1 MTIFV
6 YKPYIVDILAISM
19 RRDYTRF
26 GEELRVLRTRRHQ
39 NQQEMAYVLGVTKN
53 FLSMVEKGKKQIP
66 EKWIDILTDYY
77 HLKPYPRQLL
87 IDAAEASKIRIKID
101 LKEVPLYKR
110 DLAVVFEKRFDQI
123 DEDAAE
129 SIIKILNGS

>member
-1 MTIFV
+1 
-6 YKPYIVDILAISM
+6 M
-19 RRDYTRF
+19 RKDYTRF

-39 NQQEMAYVLGVTKN
+39 NQQEMADVLGVTKN
-53 FLSMVEKGKKQIP
+53 FLSMVEKGKKAIP

-101 LKEVPLYKR
+101 LKGAPLYKR
-110 DLAVVFEKRFDQI
+110 DLAVCFERCFHLI
-123 DEDAAE
+123 NEDAAD
-129 SIIKILNGS
+129 SIMKILSELNPK